1 MKLWNVVIVTL
12 SLFILN
18 CDTNNITSSNES
30 EYLAR
35 GDDLAQIQPSP
46 PSGTQ
51 FGTGNSTWTS
61 SGEEYLKDEYWT
73 KNIYS
78 NLYKVNVFELVSVTY
93 DNPEYIHV
101 NNPVNVTYKHVNLG
115 WISLPRSGYIQT
127 DSIKTGSIGSCTIES
142 DADTKFDD
150 GSGNA

>member
-1 MKLWNVVIVTL
+1 MKQRIGIDVDGVLRD
-12 SLFILN
+12 F
-18 CDTNNITSSNES
+18 CNELVS
-30 EYLAR
+30 AIKTYH
-35 GDDLAQIQPSP
+35 P
-46 PSGTQ
+46 
-51 FGTGNSTWTS
+51 
-61 SGEEYLKDEYWT
+61 EYLKDEYWT